1 MSTEKKQQN
10 PYDANVSLDT
20 PDSSLLEKAD
30 SSETVTEKPTFE
42 FRPYLAVLF
51 LTLLS
56 NFCIIMIVSLNDPLR
71 EWIKENVW
79 LNQIA
84 YWGYYMFLVAMFVSP
99 PRYKLIF
106 FLLLMQC
113 TAYNGLYDTFSN
125 GRKNR

>member
-42 FRPYLAVLF
+42 FRPYLAVMF
-51 LTLLS
+51 LTLLP

-84 YWGYYMFLVAMFVSP
+84 YWGYYVAMFVSP